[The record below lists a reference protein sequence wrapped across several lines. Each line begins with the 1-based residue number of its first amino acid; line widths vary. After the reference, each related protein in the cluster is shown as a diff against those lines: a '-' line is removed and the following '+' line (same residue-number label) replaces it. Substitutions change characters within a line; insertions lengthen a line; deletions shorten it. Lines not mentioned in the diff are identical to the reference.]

1 MSFCFLALNDHCEK
15 SNKNAKNNKKRSMVI
30 NEVRWEVIKKV
41 FEEELTVNKDK
52 KSNKVETEVGR
63 CTTEEYKR
71 LMISNQYE
79 LRRRL
84 NKAQM

>member
-1 MSFCFLALNDHCEK
+1 
-15 SNKNAKNNKKRSMVI
+15 MVT

-52 KSNKVETEVGR
+52 KSNKVEIEVGR
-63 CTTEEYKR
+63 CTEEYKR

-79 LRRRL
+79 LRRGL